1 MRSIWQQLQPALR
14 DAGMPATLMRSDI
27 KRPVTRTMV
36 KIDVT
41 SANSGANCDVTE
53 RSVDAEIYVYPK
65 GNNARDACLCA
76 ADAIRLALAGGIV
89 VNHAYLPIED
99 GIDTD
104 IEDGVLVALF
114 RLDWMECIEEDGE
127 PMETLQMDF
136 KKERKNNK

>member
-1 MRSIWQQLQPALR
+1 MSAVLVK
-14 DAGMPATLMRSDI
+14 SDV
-27 KRPVTRTMV
+27 KRPVTRSSV

-41 SANSGANCDVTE
+41 SANSSANCDVAE
-53 RSVDAEIYVYPK
+53 RSVDVEIYVYPK
-65 GNNARDACLCA
+65 GSNPRDACLCA
-76 ADAIRLALAGGIV
+76 ADAIRLALSSGII
-89 VNHAYLPIED
+89 VNHTYLPIED

-114 RLDWMECIEEDGE
+114 RLDWMEYMEEDGE